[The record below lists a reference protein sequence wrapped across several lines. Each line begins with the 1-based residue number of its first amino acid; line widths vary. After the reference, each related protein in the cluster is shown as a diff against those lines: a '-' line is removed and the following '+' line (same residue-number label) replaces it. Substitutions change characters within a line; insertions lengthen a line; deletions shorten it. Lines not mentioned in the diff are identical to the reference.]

1 MFFTS
6 TKTALKIGVETMLF
20 MKFLIVLM
28 SAVRMLFSL
37 VKSIIFTQ
45 TIKQVQLG
53 SGFAGWQCKKKGDK
67 SGAFVYGLWICWWN
81 DKY

>member
-53 SGFAGWQCKKKGDK
+53 SGFAG
-67 SGAFVYGLWICWWN
+67 
-81 DKY
+81 